1 MLVDTKNIYT
11 VTELRRQTSK
21 ILQSI
26 RSKKRAA
33 VILQQGKPLAA
44 LVDISQLDR
53 IQELLEDFED
63 YLVARKTRRSFRK
76 QDYLELNAFWKRFKL
91 AR

>member
-26 RSKKRAA
+26 RSKRRAA
-33 VILQQGKPLAA
+33 VILQQGKPMAA
-44 LVDISQLDR
+44 LVDINQFDR

-63 YLVARKTRRSFRK
+63 YLVARKATRDFTK
-76 QDYLELNAFWKRFKL
+76 KDYLELDAFWKKFDL
-91 AR
+91 AQ